1 MRNSR
6 HRYVCAFMTL
16 AVCAAVA
23 LAAATAAAPM
33 PAPDRWEA
41 DIRAFEELDR
51 KAPPPRDAVLFV
63 GSSSIRLWDL
73 PRSFPGLKAINRGF
87 GGSCVGDSVR
97 FAPRIVL
104 PYAPAVIVFYA
115 GDNDIAAGK
124 APETVC
130 DDYRAFVKAVHEH
143 LPATRIVYIAIKPSI
158 QRWKLIDAMR
168 AANALIEAA
177 AAADPRL
184 AFVNLEPAMLGA
196 NDMPRRE
203 LFVADGLHLSAEGY
217 ALWAALL
224 APHLRLPDA
233 EARLAANP
241 WAIEQ
246 VKAGKLRA
254 AYAHFWGFD
263 PDDATA
269 ALRSAIASGAPTVVV
284 GDTGAPW
291 VADKIDLASDQ
302 EVVFERGVV
311 VRAKR
316 GAFTGKGDCLFTAAR
331 RKNVALTGRGARIEM
346 RRQDYVQP
354 PYEKAEWRHA
364 LSILSCADVRVTG
377 LTLAD
382 SGGDGIYLG
391 VAAKGV
397 TNSNVRIEDVV
408 CERNH
413 RQGISVI
420 SAENLLIERCILRE
434 TGGTAPMA
442 GIDFEPNHPTEK
454 LAACVMRECTV
465 EHNRGVGF
473 DFCLNNLRAASALVS
488 IRLERCRSLGNREG
502 VRIGTRNDDPVAG
515 IIEFTDCAIENPDG
529 AGIAIHG
536 KPAAG
541 CAIRFERC
549 TLRDAAVK
557 DPALAPIL
565 LASGAGDRADAGGI
579 AFVDCVVRD
588 PLDRLPLVWRD
599 FGAGVR
605 LVDVTGTLAVEHEA
619 VRTAFTLD
627 KKLIDAWFP
636 SQAFK
641 IFAPFESEGARFAP
655 AFPDARPETFSP
667 PRVRQRER
675 AEFLL
680 WANATD
686 RPSFTAVLRPV
697 GQGPAAAAPLRVF
710 SPSGKEILR
719 AAVAAGS
726 AATHVFT
733 AEETGAYRIA
743 AEPGSATLEI
753 GAATHRVCLYSPN
766 GFFHLLG
773 AAGELFFQVP
783 AGMHELG
790 VKVSGGND
798 AERVRAALRNAS
810 GAVIQERDSIAQT
823 HQFVIARAAAAAAG
837 AEIWSLHLG
846 KPSQGVLEDF
856 FVELEG
862 VAPVLAGAREALL
875 VAEHR

>member
-1 MRNSR
+1 MRKSR
-6 HRYVCAFMTL
+6 QPYACVL
-16 AVCAAVA
+16 LA
-23 LAAATAAAPM
+23 LAALGIAVRAAAAGAAPE
-33 PAPDRWEA
+33 PDRWEA
-41 DIRAFEELDR
+41 DIRAFEERDR
-51 KAPPPRDAVLFV
+51 AAPPPRDAVLFV

-73 PRSFPGLKAINRGF
+73 PRSFPGLPAINRGF
-87 GGSCVGDSVR
+87 GGSCVSDSVR
-97 FAPRIVL
+97 FVPRIVL
-104 PYAPAVIVFYA
+104 PYAPAVIVLYA
-115 GDNDIAAGK
+115 GDNDITAGK
-124 APETVC
+124 APEAVR
-130 DDYRAFVKAVHEH
+130 DDYRAFVEAVHER
-143 LPATRIVYIAIKPSI
+143 LPAARIAYIAIKPSI
-158 QRWKLIDAMR
+158 QRWKLIGAMR

-196 NDMPRRE
+196 DGIPRRE
-203 LFVADGLHLSAEGY
+203 LFAADGLHLSAEGY

-224 APHLRLPDA
+224 APHLRLPGA
-233 EARLAANP
+233 ETRLAANP

-246 VKAGKLRA
+246 VKTGKLRA
-254 AYAHFWGFD
+254 AHAHFWGFD

-284 GDTGAPW
+284 NDTGAPW
-291 VADKIDLASDQ
+291 IADKIDLTSDQ

-311 VRAKR
+311 VRAKP
-316 GAFTGKGDCLFTAAR
+316 GAFKGKGDCLFTAAR
-331 RKNVALTGRGARIEM
+331 RKNVTLTGRGARFEM
-346 RRQDYVQP
+346 RRQDYTQP
-354 PYEKAEWRHA
+354 PYDKAEWRHA

-434 TGGTAPMA
+434 TAGTAPMA

-454 LAACVMRECTV
+454 LAACVMRDCTV
-465 EHNRGVGF
+465 ERNRGVGF
-473 DFCLNNLRAASALVS
+473 DFYLNNLGAASFPVS

-515 IIEFTDCAIENPDG
+515 VIEFADCEIEHPEG
-529 AGIAIHG
+529 AGIAIHR
-536 KPAAG
+536 KPAMG

-549 TLRDAAVK
+549 LVRDAAVK
-557 DPALAPIL
+557 DPALAPIVI
-565 LASGAGDRADAGGI
+565 ASGAGDRASIGGI
-579 AFVDCVVRD
+579 AFIDCVVGD
-588 PLDRLPLVWRD
+588 PIDRLPLAWRD

-605 LVDVTGTLAVEHEA
+605 LVDVTGTLAVEREGH
-619 VRTAFTLD
+619 RTTLTLD
-627 KKLIDAWFP
+627 KERIDAWFP

-641 IFAPFESEGARFAP
+641 IFAPFETEGARFAP

-680 WANATD
+680 WARAAD
-686 RPSFTAVLRPV
+686 QPSFTTVLRPV

-710 SPSGKEILR
+710 SPSGKEVLR
-719 AAVAAGS
+719 AAVSAGS
-726 AATHVFT
+726 SAPHVFT

-753 GAATHRVCLYSPN
+753 SAATHRVCLYSAN
-766 GFFHLLG
+766 GFFHFLG
-773 AAGELFFQVP
+773 AAGELFFQAP
-783 AGMHELG
+783 AGVREFG
-790 VKVSGGND
+790 VKISGGND
-798 AERVRAALRNAS
+798 AERVRAAVRDAS

-823 HQFVIARAAAAAAG
+823 HQFVIARADPAG
-837 AEIWSLHLG
+837 AEIWSLRFE

-862 VAPVLAGAREALL
+862 LAPVLAGAAEALL
-875 VAEHR
+875 IAERH